1 MYYVLSTAV
10 QLHKEVRFLT
20 WKFDNSKPIYIQI
33 ADKIEMMIL
42 SGEYKS
48 GDSLPSVRDFAVQA
62 SVNPNTM
69 QRAMQELE
77 ARGLIFVQRA
87 VGRLVTEDKAV
98 IEKCLNEKVKS
109 ITLNYLNEIKSLNIK
124 KDDAVKI
131 LNENWEN

>member
-1 MYYVLSTAV
+1 M
-10 QLHKEVRFLT
+10 T

-109 ITLNYLNEIKSLNIK
+109 ITLNYLNEIKALNIK